1 MLLMAVKKISYYAE
15 VVTLNGFGN
24 GTVGKQKRRVNT
36 RSPEAKDYFS
46 MHYDILDAMPYDQ
59 IEEVTVQLLQAYH
72 EDRTVFSFGNGGSAS
87 LASHFA
93 CDLGKGTLIG
103 LNGSKRFRV
112 ISLTDNLALITAWA
126 NDSSYDDIF
135 AEQLRNLAV
144 IGDIAF
150 AISGSGNSGNVLR
163 ALEAAKAAG
172 CTTMGIT
179 GYSGGK
185 MKALCDYCVVVPSD
199 NMQVIEDFHLSI
211 CHALF
216 TSICRR
222 IVESPKV
229 VSTTTSAAHAG

>member
-1 MLLMAVKKISYYAE
+1 
-15 VVTLNGFGN
+15 
-24 GTVGKQKRRVNT
+24 
-36 RSPEAKDYFS
+36 
-46 MHYDILDAMPYDQ
+46 MHYEILDSLPYEQ
-59 IEEVTVQLLQAYH
+59 IEEMTHQLWQACH
-72 EDRTVFSFGNGGSAS
+72 QGRTVFSFGNGGSAA

-112 ISLTDNLALITAWA
+112 IALTDNLPLITAWA
-126 NDSSYDDIF
+126 NDTSYDDVF
-135 AEQLRNLAV
+135 AEQLRSLAIV
-144 IGDIAF
+144 GDVAL

-163 ALEAAKAAG
+163 ALEVARSSG

-199 NMQVIEDFHLSI
+199 NMQIIEDFHLSV

-222 IVESPKV
+222 ISESPKV
-229 VSTTTSAAHAG
+229 ISASASVAHGD

>member
-1 MLLMAVKKISYYAE
+1 M
-15 VVTLNGFGN
+15 NGSNNATAGRER
-24 GTVGKQKRRVNT
+24 RRVQVP
-36 RSPEAKDYFS
+36 SQGAKHYFR
-46 MHYDILDAMPYDQ
+46 MHYEILDSLPYEQ
-59 IEEVTVQLLQAYH
+59 IEEMTHQLWQACH
-72 EDRTVFSFGNGGSAS
+72 QGRTVFSFGNGGSAA

-112 ISLTDNLALITAWA
+112 IALTDNLPLITAWA
-126 NDSSYDDIF
+126 NDTSYDDVF
-135 AEQLRNLAV
+135 AEQLRSLAIV
-144 IGDIAF
+144 GDVAL

-163 ALEAAKAAG
+163 ALEVARSSG

-199 NMQVIEDFHLSI
+199 NMQIIEDFHLSV

-222 IVESPKV
+222 ISESPKV
-229 VSTTTSAAHAG
+229 ISASASVAHGD

>member
-1 MLLMAVKKISYYAE
+1 MNGGRK
-15 VVTLNGFGN
+15 LNGSNNATAG
-24 GTVGKQKRRVNT
+24 RERSRVQVPSQGA
-36 RSPEAKDYFS
+36 RDYFM
-46 MHYDILDAMPYDQ
+46 MHYEILDSLPYEQ
-59 IEEVTVQLLQAYH
+59 IEEMTHQLWQACH
-72 EDRTVFSFGNGGSAS
+72 QGRTVFSFGNGGSAA

-112 ISLTDNLALITAWA
+112 IALTDNLPLITAWA
-126 NDSSYDDIF
+126 NDTSYDDVF
-135 AEQLRNLAV
+135 AEQLRSLAIV
-144 IGDIAF
+144 GDVAL

-163 ALEAAKAAG
+163 ALEVARSSG

-199 NMQVIEDFHLSI
+199 NMQIIEDFHLSV

-222 IVESPKV
+222 ISESPKV
-229 VSTTTSAAHAG
+229 ISASASVAHGD

>member
-1 MLLMAVKKISYYAE
+1 MPSQ
-15 VVTLNGFGN
+15 G
-24 GTVGKQKRRVNT
+24 
-36 RSPEAKDYFS
+36 AKHYFR
-46 MHYDILDAMPYDQ
+46 MHYEILDSLPYEQ
-59 IEEVTVQLLQAYH
+59 IEEMTHQLWQACH
-72 EDRTVFSFGNGGSAS
+72 QGRTVFSFGNGGSAA

-112 ISLTDNLALITAWA
+112 IALTDNLPLITAWA
-126 NDSSYDDIF
+126 NDTSYDDVF
-135 AEQLRNLAV
+135 AEQLRSLAIV
-144 IGDIAF
+144 GDVAL

-163 ALEAAKAAG
+163 ALEVARSSG

-199 NMQVIEDFHLSI
+199 NMQIIEDFHLSV

-222 IVESPKV
+222 ISESPKV
-229 VSTTTSAAHAG
+229 ISASASVAHGD

>member
-1 MLLMAVKKISYYAE
+1 VPSQ
-15 VVTLNGFGN
+15 G
-24 GTVGKQKRRVNT
+24 
-36 RSPEAKDYFS
+36 AKHYFR
-46 MHYDILDAMPYDQ
+46 MHYEILDSLPYEQ
-59 IEEVTVQLLQAYH
+59 IEEMTHQLWQACH
-72 EDRTVFSFGNGGSAS
+72 QGRTVFSFGNGGSAA

-112 ISLTDNLALITAWA
+112 IALTDNLPLITAWA
-126 NDSSYDDIF
+126 NDTSYDDVF
-135 AEQLRNLAV
+135 AEQLRSLAIV
-144 IGDIAF
+144 GDVAL

-163 ALEAAKAAG
+163 ALEVARSSG

-199 NMQVIEDFHLSI
+199 NMQIIEDFHLSV

-222 IVESPKV
+222 ISESPKV
-229 VSTTTSAAHAG
+229 ISASASVAHGD